1 MSMAAASIF
10 KRTSVFLIVHLTLV
24 TSSAAQGVTGNGS
37 VPSSLVAAYAVSSS
51 SVVVPR
57 RVQCGMK
64 EDGANRTAAEV
75 AAAAM
80 TAAAADTA
88 AEGNE
93 VALTEG
99 LRLSALCLGVIVL
112 ATAVGNILLCL
123 AVMTERRLQNMTNY
137 FLTSLAVCDLLV
149 AVLVMPLGLVVELF
163 GK

>member
-1 MSMAAASIF
+1 
-10 KRTSVFLIVHLTLV
+10 
-24 TSSAAQGVTGNGS
+24 
-37 VPSSLVAAYAVSSS
+37 
-51 SVVVPR
+51 
-57 RVQCGMK
+57 
-64 EDGANRTAAEV
+64 
-75 AAAAM
+75 M